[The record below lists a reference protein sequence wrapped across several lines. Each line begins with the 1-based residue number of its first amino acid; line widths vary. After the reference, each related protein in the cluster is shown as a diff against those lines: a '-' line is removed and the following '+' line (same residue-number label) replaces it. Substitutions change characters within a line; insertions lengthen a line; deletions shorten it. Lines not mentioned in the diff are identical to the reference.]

1 MTATK
6 EERLSA
12 LVDDEADAFELRRL
26 VDEMEKNPEDLFQW
40 GRYHL
45 IGDVMRG
52 NTLRAPAGFSDR
64 VMQAIEE
71 EPAPTVSPWA
81 RHGRMLKPVAGMG
94 MAAAVAVAV
103 LVGVQNFTG
112 DARDPG
118 SAEPAMAGSDSD
130 LRSVQFGQGQ
140 QPRYQSVFPS
150 DTRSTQVQHSPVEM
164 GGHRAL
170 RIDMGDARFNSYLIN
185 HTESTVG
192 AGVFPQTRNAGHG
205 ASGE

>member
-12 LVDDEADAFELRRL
+12 LVDDEANAFELRRL
-26 VDEMEKNPEDLFQW
+26 VDEMEKHPEDRAQW

-52 NTLRAPAGFSDR
+52 NTLCAPAGFSER

-71 EPAPTVSPWA
+71 EPAPAVSPWA
-81 RHGRMLKPVAGMG
+81 RHGWMLRPVAGMG

-112 DARDPG
+112 DGSDPG
-118 SAEPAMAGSDSD
+118 AAEPAMASGESGM
-130 LRSVQFGQGQ
+130 RSVQLGEGQAS
-140 QPRYQSVFPS
+140 RYQSVFPS
-150 DTRSTQVQHSPVEM
+150 NARGTQVQHSPVEI
-164 GGHRAL
+164 GGQRAL

-185 HTESTVG
+185 HAESTVG
-192 AGVFPQTRNAGHG
+192 AGAFPQTRNVGYG